1 MTAVHEV
8 MTPYPVTVA
17 PTTPVGDLVARF
29 DRHDFNTF
37 PVVDERGRLVAIVSK
52 LDVLDLLLASR
63 TPANAKTVD
72 PMRVADLM
80 RHRVV
85 SIEGTDSIAD
95 AGALMVGLKL
105 RSLPVVERRGGRPTL
120 VGILSRGDVLRGL
133 RYQHVESQ
141 YVRGVPVS
149 EVA

>member
-17 PTTPVGDLVARF
+17 PTTSIGDLLARF

-52 LDVLDLLLASR
+52 LDVLDLLLAGR
-63 TPANAKTVD
+63 GPANAHTMD
-72 PMRVADLM
+72 PTRVADLM
-80 RHRVV
+80 R
-85 SIEGTDSIAD
+85 AD
-95 AGALMVGLKL
+95 AGALMVALKL

-133 RYQHVESQ
+133 RYQLVEGQ